1 MRMFLDGLTNSIC
14 PKLLQLLGCENGR
27 FVVISFTKVKCW
39 LIYLQGKFVNK
50 QYTSSV
56 DETDY

>member
-14 PKLLQLLGCENGR
+14 SQLLQLLGCENGQ
-27 FVVISFTKVKCW
+27 FVVISLTKVKCW